1 MTEHAV
7 GQRTSTACL
16 DDAAAAE
23 SSLCVAAAAAGRFVL
38 LLKAAA
44 VFCWRHGQVPVSSE
58 RGMVVQSLSEQRC
71 CVIANGFVL
80 FFFVACIL
88 N

>member
-1 MTEHAV
+1 MAERAV
-7 GQRTSTACL
+7 GRLTNTACL

-38 LLKAAA
+38 LLKAVA
-44 VFCWRHGQVPVSSE
+44 VFCWGHGQVPVSSE